1 MNSLDNILGS
11 GEAVPETKQDTTTQA
26 VEQTAE
32 QTTEQ
37 TAETTAADGK
47 TPVGAI
53 RQAEREKA
61 TKRYTEQVADFDK
74 RLAETNAAW
83 DRRFTQLLETV
94 KPKAEPK
101 PAPDWYVE
109 PDAAFEHKFAQRAA
123 PEFERINGAMLHNSR
138 LIAGQLHT
146 EDVVTAADNAFSQA
160 VANRTIDPADYHRVL
175 SSPNIYDAVAKWHK
189 SVLAKQRIGDDP
201 DAYEKRVEAEIR
213 AKLEAEAQ
221 GTTETVTNGAAQ
233 TRPAV
238 MPSNL
243 ATARN
248 VGARTGPAW
257 AGPTPLSDIFNRN
270 KKTA

>member
-1 MNSLDNILGS
+1 MESLDTILS
-11 GEAVPETKQDTTTQA
+11 GREAASATDKQDTTTTA
-26 VEQTAE
+26 VDSTAE

-37 TAETTAADGK
+37 TTEATETEQPGEPGK
-47 TPVGAI
+47 PPIGAI

-101 PAPDWYVE
+101 AAPDWYVE

-138 LIAGQLHT
+138 LIASQLHT
-146 EDVVTAADNAFSQA
+146 EEVVTAADNAFSQA
-160 VANRTIDPADYHRVL
+160 VVNRTIDPADYQRVL
-175 SSPNIYDAVAKWHK
+175 GSPNIYDAVAKWHK
-189 SVLAKQRIGDDP
+189 SKLAQEEIGPDP
-201 DAYEKRVEAEIR
+201 VAYKAKLEAEIR
-213 AKLEAEAQ
+213 AKLEAELGQ
-221 GTTETVTNGAAQ
+221 PETVTNGAA
-233 TRPAV
+233 RPAV

-248 VGARTGPAW
+248 VGARSGPAW
-257 AGPTPLSDIFNRN
+257 AGPTPLANIFKR
-270 KKTA
+270 